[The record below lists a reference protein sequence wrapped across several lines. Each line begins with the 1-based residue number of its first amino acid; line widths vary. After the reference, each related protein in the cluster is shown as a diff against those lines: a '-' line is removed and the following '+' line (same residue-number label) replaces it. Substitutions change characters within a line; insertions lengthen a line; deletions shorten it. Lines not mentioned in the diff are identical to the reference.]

1 MRGKRETGIDKE
13 RESERNS
20 KRERQGKAKEFL
32 VFLFGSDS
40 LVQFSLV
47 QFSHGSVFSLVQ
59 FSLVQFSFWFSF
71 LWFSFLFG
79 SVFLEP
85 CFSAWGARG
94 CVPLNQHIPVRAP
107 MYAGPPPGQKFLP
120 PSSDL
125 RTQACPG
132 MPSSSLGFFI

>member
-1 MRGKRETGIDKE
+1 MLE
-13 RESERNS
+13 RVEVS
-20 KRERQGKAKEFL
+20 KREKERDERIL
-32 VFLFGSDS
+32 CLFGVQFPWFSF

-47 QFSHGSVFSLVQ
+47 QFSLGSVFSW
-59 FSLVQFSFWFSF
+59 FSFLLVQFSFWFSF

-85 CFSAWGARG
+85 CFSAWGARV

>member
-32 VFLFGSDS
+32 VFLFGSDF

-47 QFSHGSVFSLVQ
+47 QFS
-59 FSLVQFSFWFSF
+59 
-71 LWFSFLFG
+71 LWFSLLWF
-79 SVFLEP
+79 S
-85 CFSAWGARG
+85 FSAWGARG

-132 MPSSSLGFFI
+132 MPSSSHRPLDNI